1 MGRRPPLSKA
11 EMEVA
16 RVLWDLGSATVRQV
30 HEALSRD
37 REIDFNTVQ
46 TYLVRLEA
54 KGYLRSR
61 LRERTKI
68 FTARVRPEKV
78 IRETVDDFVSRLF
91 GGEAVPLMRQM
102 RAAATERMSYRT
114 DHQDEHGQ
122 LPKLRPNQTRN
133 RTRSL
138 TVDQV

>member
-91 GGEAVPLMRQM
+91 GGEAVPLMRHLIQ
-102 RAAATERMSYRT
+102 
-114 DHQDEHGQ
+114 EHGISREDISE
-122 LPKLRPNQTRN
+122 LRKLLEQWEDEQDD
-133 RTRSL
+133 SSE
-138 TVDQV
+138 

>member
-1 MGRRPPLSKA
+1 MVRRPPLSKA

-37 REIDFNTVQ
+37 RKIDFNTVQ

-91 GGEAVPLMRQM
+91 GGEAVPLMRHPIQ
-102 RAAATERMSYRT
+102 
-114 DHQDEHGQ
+114 EHGISREDISE
-122 LPKLRPNQTRN
+122 LR
-133 RTRSL
+133 
-138 TVDQV
+138 